1 MKDYKEICDLVNHV
15 SQIAVRYFN
24 KNRSIVFSCPR
35 LKREEDF
42 LQTDMQLVQMIFQ
55 HCERVKYP
63 ILFATDLNECL
74 AAVPDLEKEEV
85 IGA

>member
-63 ILFATDLNECL
+63 ILFE
-74 AAVPDLEKEEV
+74 
-85 IGA
+85 IGRAHV